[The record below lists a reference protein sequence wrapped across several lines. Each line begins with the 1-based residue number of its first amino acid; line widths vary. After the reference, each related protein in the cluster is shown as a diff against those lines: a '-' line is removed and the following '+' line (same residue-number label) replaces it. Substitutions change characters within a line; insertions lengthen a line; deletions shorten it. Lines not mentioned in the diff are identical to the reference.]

1 VYFLD
6 NGIAAMSAELGSG
19 SKFENAVFNQL
30 FHFGEVSY
38 YQMKTGKEIDF
49 VLDKKT
55 AFEVKETAAETDL
68 RHVSNLAKNID
79 IDTNF
84 VISRHVVQ
92 YFEGLIWG
100 GFM

>member
-1 VYFLD
+1 
-6 NGIAAMSAELGSG
+6 MSAELGSG